1 MEVQKTTP
9 SKPITGES
17 NEYVVEII
25 YLVFAVLVSCF
36 FAFRVSVKPSVPVSN
51 NILHLKSL
59 QQVTIRVRFFMFDH
73 RGKQIYLICGST
85 DMSKGIDGLSSI
97 VDRKR

>member
-1 MEVQKTTP
+1 MKDR
-9 SKPITGES
+9 K
-17 NEYVVEII
+17 
-25 YLVFAVLVSCF
+25 
-36 FAFRVSVKPSVPVSN
+36 RRKVSVKPSVPVSN

-97 VDRKR
+97 VDRKRQTVPVVCMDYFCEVSQSSLHA